1 MKDYTTPEYIA
12 PIINE
17 IEKHFFIDQAPKNAF
32 LININIILTAADE
45 PGPGRTCFLIGP
57 ENAGNIPTTAA
68 LLNLYNKIDEYTEA
82 VETYPGELHNWSKSE
97 KDRATLA
104 AGTALIKKYS
114 GPGPRHNN
122 GPLKF

>member
-1 MKDYTTPEYIA
+1 MKDFTTAEHIT
-12 PIINE
+12 PILE
-17 IEKHFFIDQAPKNAF
+17 DIERHFFIDQAPKIKF
-32 LININIILTAADE
+32 LNNINIVLSAADE
-45 PGPGRTCFLIGP
+45 PGPGVTCYLIGP
-57 ENAGNIPTTAA
+57 ENPENIPTTAA
-68 LLNLYNKIDEYTEA
+68 LLNLYNEIDEYTEA
-82 VETYPGELHNWSKSE
+82 VETYPGELWIWSSKE

>member
-12 PIINE
+12 PILE
-17 IEKHFFIDQAPKNAF
+17 DIESHFFIDQAPQIKF
-32 LININIILTAADE
+32 LNNINIILTAADE
-45 PGPGRTCFLIGP
+45 TGPGVTCYLIGP
-57 ENAGNIPTTAA
+57 ENPENIPTTSA
-68 LLNLYNKIDEYTEA
+68 LLNLYRSIDEYTEA

-114 GPGPRHNN
+114 GPGPRHSN